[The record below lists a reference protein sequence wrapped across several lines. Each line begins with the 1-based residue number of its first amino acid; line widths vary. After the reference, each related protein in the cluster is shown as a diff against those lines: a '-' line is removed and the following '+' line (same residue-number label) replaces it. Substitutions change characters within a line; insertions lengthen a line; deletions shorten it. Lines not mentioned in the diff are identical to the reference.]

1 MRRTVMLHMLVLLN
15 YDYDAE
21 HETLVQNYEIN
32 RLLNMVLSKKQMF
45 KTRRL
50 IAFEYGA
57 EPKTEVQN

>member
-1 MRRTVMLHMLVLLN
+1 MLHMMRRTVMLHMLVLLN
-15 YDYDAE
+15 YGAE

-57 EPKTEVQN
+57 EP